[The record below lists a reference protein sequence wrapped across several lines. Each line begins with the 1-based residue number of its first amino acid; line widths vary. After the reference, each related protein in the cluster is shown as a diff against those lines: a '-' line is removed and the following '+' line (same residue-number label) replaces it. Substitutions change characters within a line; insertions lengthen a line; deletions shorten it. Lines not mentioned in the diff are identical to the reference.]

1 MSMVLSEILNLDTE
15 HIMKM
20 ANLHDLAESIVGDNT
35 PDMISHDEKI
45 IQESKTMRE
54 IVSKLPDNLH
64 KKYLDIWNEYVEN
77 KTVSSKFVH
86 NIDKLEMALQAKE
99 YEIDGYS
106 KQSLQVFLRSAADY
120 ISNDKFELVSEI
132 LLTMNGDS
140 DKI

>member
-1 MSMVLSEILNLDTE
+1 
-15 HIMKM
+15 
-20 ANLHDLAESIVGDNT
+20 
-35 PDMISHDEKI
+35 MISHDEKI

-54 IVSKLPDNLH
+54 IISKLPDNLH

-99 YEIDGYS
+99 YELDGYS
-106 KQSLQVFLRSAADY
+106 KQSLQVFLRSATDY

-140 DKI
+140 NKM